1 MKKITVYK
9 ILLIVLVIIAIIL
22 AGLVAR
28 KYLTEQEIENNAQE
42 VVSRIQVKKSSN
54 EQLDI
59 IEEINE
65 QIEGYQVIGII
76 NIPKIGIEYPI
87 LEKTDTTSL
96 KLSITKFWGD
106 KVNQIGNVVLAG
118 HNYLS
123 DKMFGKINK
132 LENGDI
138 IELTDKQRVTIKY
151 QVFKTYIVDPND
163 ITCILA
169 ENENSREVTLITCTN
184 GNKERLIVKA
194 REVKE
199 I

>member
-9 ILLIVLVIIAIIL
+9 ILLIVLVIVAIIL
-22 AGLVAR
+22 TSIVVK
-28 KYLTEQEIENNAQE
+28 KYITEQQIENNAQE
-42 VVSRIQVKKSSN
+42 VIAKIKEQKTSN
-54 EQLDI
+54 KQLDI

-65 QIEGYQVIGII
+65 EIKGYKVIGIV

-87 LEKTDTTSL
+87 LEKTNTDSL
-96 KLSITKFWGD
+96 KLSITKFWGN

-118 HNYLS
+118 HNYFS
-123 DKMFGKINK
+123 DKMFGKINQ
-132 LENGDI
+132 LQNGDI

-151 QVFKTYIVDPND
+151 QIFKTYIVDPND
-163 ITCILA
+163 ISCILA

-184 GNKERLIVKA
+184 GNKERFIVKA
-194 REVKE
+194 REFKE